1 MHSEGRPNRSH
12 LSVADSVP
20 TKKNCNRHQSKY
32 IFLSLLLRSIAILYS
47 YSYAILKPH
56 LYILSAIGSFT
67 FWILT
72 IHSIMFILQ
81 PYFVPGSVNEP
92 CSRSWIFNAHKVPTR
107 QPGWGDVRG
116 LARHPS
122 IVSLQAKHFTSM
134 RFIFFFLAKN
144 FLFWSKS
151 TLTRRCIIFRYFY
164 WSAFPVFGAGKRKK
178 KKHGSGGQRLYGF
191 WHLTSDITLW
201 SCNIKATL
209 TKSVIISSPLS
220 IIFALEPLWLFFT
233 GHLVAFLI
241 LCFFQVFPGARCLA
255 VIVSGTLRHYATIDP
270 IGTRRMGL
278 DRLAPKA
285 SGVKS
290 FGHVLHFAN

>member
-1 MHSEGRPNRSH
+1 MCYMSGWWTNYKVSPWSWIESRKKKNAYRQPFGMNLEKWSKRRIFMSKTVERQVLISPSSLCGTLRYFCR
-12 LSVADSVP
+12 VADAFRRPPESKSFVSGGQRSN
-20 TKKNCNRHQSKY
+20 KKNCNRHQSKC

-178 KKHGSGGQRLYGF
+178 KNTEAGDNACTDSDI
-191 WHLTSDITLW
+191 WHLT
-201 SCNIKATL
+201 
-209 TKSVIISSPLS
+209 
-220 IIFALEPLWLFFT
+220 
-233 GHLVAFLI
+233 
-241 LCFFQVFPGARCLA
+241 
-255 VIVSGTLRHYATIDP
+255 
-270 IGTRRMGL
+270 
-278 DRLAPKA
+278 
-285 SGVKS
+285 
-290 FGHVLHFAN
+290 